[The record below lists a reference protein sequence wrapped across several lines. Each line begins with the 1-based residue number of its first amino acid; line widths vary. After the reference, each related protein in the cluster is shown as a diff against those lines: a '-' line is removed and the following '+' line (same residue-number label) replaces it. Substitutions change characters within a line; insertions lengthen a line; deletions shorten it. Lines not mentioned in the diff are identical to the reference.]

1 MGPAAG
7 ALLWALLLPLGA
19 PAAGAQDR
27 TDTSTLRP
35 SSRGPA
41 RTSLRPAPPRRT
53 SPARRVTAED
63 EDDLLVDADRQ
74 ASPAAAE
81 LLASTVTGLVRT
93 LPGED
98 ESLEEGGV
106 VISANARKDQ
116 AAKPAA
122 ETTTASTPGPPSP
135 RFPAN
140 VQEPEL
146 RLTSDLPTTTP
157 GAPGSSAAVDEAYS
171 ENTEGTES
179 TLTTL
184 SRWTSHGSVPSPWR
198 SAPAS
203 SMPAPEDLQL
213 MLLPWGPWH
222 CHCKAGTMSRSRAGK
237 LHGLSGRLRVGALSQ
252 LRTEHRPC
260 TYAQCQCDRLREECP
275 LDNSECPGPG
285 CTSAPAAKPT
295 AAPSTRTL
303 STACPDSAL
312 EFWKKVRAGLE
323 DIWNSLSSVFTQMQ
337 PIDRNQK

>member
-1 MGPAAG
+1 MVPAAG
-7 ALLWALLLPLGA
+7 ALLWALLLSLGA
-19 PAAGAQDR
+19 QAAGAQDH

-35 SSRGPA
+35 SSRGLA
-41 RTSLRPAPPRRT
+41 RTYGTALSHRTSL
-53 SPARRVTAED
+53 SQRVTVED

-106 VISANARKDQ
+106 VINARKDY
-116 AAKPAA
+116 P
-122 ETTTASTPGPPSP
+122 TTTTTTEAEKVTASSTPGGPGS

-140 VQEPEL
+140 VQEPEI
-146 RLTSDLPTTTP
+146 RMTSDLYTTSPSTSP
-157 GAPGSSAAVDEAYS
+157 SSAAVDEPFS

-179 TLTTL
+179 TLNTLNRWTTHGSSP
-184 SRWTSHGSVPSPWR
+184 SRWQTSSP
-198 SAPAS
+198 S

-222 CHCKAGTMSRSRAGK
+222 CHCKSGTMSRSRAGR
-237 LHGLSGRLRVGALSQ
+237 LHGLSGRLRVGALNQ
-252 LRTEHRPC
+252 LRTEHKPC
-260 TYAQCQCDRLREECP
+260 TYAQCQCDRLLEECP
-275 LDNSECPGPG
+275 LDNSDCSGAS
-285 CTSAPAAKPT
+285 CTSPPTTKPT
-295 AAPSTRTL
+295 TASSTL
-303 STACPDSAL
+303 STACPDTAL
-312 EFWKKVRAGLE
+312 EFWKRVRAGLE

-337 PIDRNQK
+337 PIDRNRR

>member
-7 ALLWALLLPLGA
+7 ALLWALLLRLGA
-19 PAAGAQDR
+19 PAAGAQDH
-27 TDTSTLRP
+27 TDSSTLRP

-41 RTSLRPAPPRRT
+41 RTFRTALSRRT
-53 SPARRVTAED
+53 SLSHRVTAED
-63 EDDLLVDADRQ
+63 EDDLMVDADRQ

-106 VISANARKDQ
+106 VISANARKDNL
-116 AAKPAA
+116 KTEA
-122 ETTTASTPGPPSP
+122 EKSTASTPGGPSS

-140 VQEPEL
+140 VQEPEI
-146 RLTSDLPTTTP
+146 RLTSDLRTTSSSTS
-157 GAPGSSAAVDEAYS
+157 GSSAAVDEPFS

-184 SRWTSHGSVPSPWR
+184 NQWTTHGSSPSPWR
-198 SAPAS
+198 THSPS

-222 CHCKAGTMSRSRAGK
+222 CHCKSGTMSRSRAGK
-237 LHGLSGRLRVGALSQ
+237 LHGLSGRLRVGALNQ
-252 LRTEHRPC
+252 LRTEHKPC
-260 TYAQCQCDRLREECP
+260 TYAQCLCDRLREECP
-275 LDNSECPGPG
+275 LDNSDCSGAS
-285 CTSAPAAKPT
+285 CTSPPTTKST

-312 EFWKKVRAGLE
+312 EFWKRVRAGLE

-337 PIDRNQK
+337 PIDRNRK